1 MREFLILLIILLSAC
16 SSMQPRQGIK
26 GQVLWASGN
35 QMPGPGSKKS
45 SNYGV
50 QRELH
55 VYELTT
61 IKEVTMSS
69 DGFFSGIKTKLVTIV
84 TTQEDGTFTLHL
96 PAGEYS
102 IFVKEDN
109 GLYANRFD
117 QNNSINP
124 IIIKE
129 KEFAWLPI
137 TINYQATY

>member
-1 MREFLILLIILLSAC
+1 MREFLILLIFLLSAC
-16 SSMQPRQGIK
+16 SSTQPKQGLK
-26 GQVLWASGN
+26 GQVLWVSGN

-45 SNYGV
+45 SNNGV

-61 IKEVTMSS
+61 IQEATLSP
-69 DGFFSGIKTKLVTIV
+69 DGFFSGIQTKLIAIV
-84 TTQEDGTFTLHL
+84 TTKEDGTFTLRL

-137 TINYQATY
+137 TIDYQATY